1 MEAWLFEPNKF
12 RNLENY
18 FLQLNFYNQV
28 MRRIE
33 NETCYQEH
41 QQDNTFASLTPSLML
56 FLLSTQINLY
66 NLNFI

>member
-1 MEAWLFEPNKF
+1 
-12 RNLENY
+12 
-18 FLQLNFYNQV
+18 

-41 QQDNTFASLTPSLML
+41 QQANTFASLTPSLML
-56 FLLSTQINLY
+56 FLLLTQINLY